1 MGAPFTAGSAEAGET
16 VASFAQY
23 EKAQKAVSALIAA
36 DIPAKEI
43 AIVGQGLRSIERV
56 TGRLTWSKVL
66 SAGAWSGIGMGLF
79 VGIVLSTFS
88 DGSGLLE
95 TVAGCVLL
103 GIVFAMIFAAAGYAA
118 TRGQRD
124 FSSVQRVVAT
134 KYEVLVEH
142 KFVNQGRELLTQ
154 LDPMRAAQAQVEEAR
169 RQEALARAE
178 QQAQEARAANEA
190 SRQSPPSY

>member
-1 MGAPFTAGSAEAGET
+1 MPPVQNGLFELDFPQSLGVYDKYAD
-16 VASFAQY
+16 
-23 EKAQKAVSALIAA
+23 AQKAVDFLSDHEFPVQNVL
-36 DIPAKEI
+36 
-43 AIVGQGLRSIERV
+43 IVGTELKQVERV

-79 VGIVLSTFS
+79 VGIVLSAFS
-88 DGSGLLE
+88 DGSGFLA

-118 TRGQRD
+118 THGQRD

-142 KFVNQGRELLTQ
+142 KFLADGTALLATMPGSPAA
-154 LDPMRAAQAQVEEAR
+154 DPFA
-169 RQEALARAE
+169 
-178 QQAQEARAANEA
+178 
-190 SRQSPPSY
+190 